1 MKSSLVPSI
10 IGRFRSANGGNI
22 AIIVAAS
29 LIPISLALGAAVDYR
44 RLVST
49 KAFVQ
54 EAADAAVLAAAKV
67 YFANSLTD
75 STARMV
81 AANRAAQA
89 SLDLSLRDRTD
100 QIHGLDWSQSVDADG
115 GKLILTVTGASP
127 NIFGGLFNIAE
138 LPFKASAEAASAG
151 KPVEIALILDNTA
164 SMFTGGRF
172 TVMRQAAK
180 DYVNQVYALGGD
192 RVKIGV
198 VPWTTVVNINSEAIL
213 ATDPAAV
220 AASSPP
226 ISGSGR
232 DVESPALDRL
242 SVLAEPRNAT
252 IALTSAR
259 LLDLSRPTRWRG
271 CIRSADNEVRVSAS
285 GTVTQAISDAAPP
298 TRFPAALLE
307 SSANPTNLSHCTAY
321 VDVPPGPPRPPG
333 PPSPPAPPPP
343 VPLGSIDRLG
353 PVYAASR
360 SGDQAFRPKS
370 PRDWFSERYRSVV
383 LQCVNTVYSG
393 LVSCTQGTGIHANG
407 TLNAY
412 FNSARRCSS
421 SRDAS
426 NRPILSS
433 TLPACLSDPNERDYL
448 NAGGAICS
456 WEIDAFP
463 LYAST
468 RQTTP
473 AWTRAVPISGP
484 NLNCPVSILPL
495 SGNRKQVL
503 DKLDE
508 MYPVPGGTQADV
520 GLLWGLRILS
530 PSAYWKQFW
539 SMSDQ
544 QAPSPFKSPQTYKI
558 AIILSDGKNEA
569 PTQYEGYYGCTNTGR
584 SAAGNCWRS
593 PNLGTLNNMAAD
605 NMTLSACNVMR
616 ERYGIDLY
624 FILVD
629 VTDPAAIALASA
641 CAPAPGRAIS
651 TSSSGLSDVF
661 NNLVARNLHLTQ

>member
-1 MKSSLVPSI
+1 MKSSLVSAI
-10 IGRFRSANGGNI
+10 ISRFRSADGGNV

-29 LIPISLALGAAVDYR
+29 LSPISLALGAALDYR

-115 GKLILTVTGASP
+115 GKLILIVTGASP
-127 NIFGGLFNIAE
+127 NIFGSLFNIAE

-172 TVMRQAAK
+172 TLMRQAAK

-213 ATDPAAV
+213 VTDPAAV

-285 GTVTQAISDAAPP
+285 GTVTQAVSDAPPP

-333 PPSPPAPPPP
+333 PPSPPPPPPP
-343 VPLGSIDRLG
+343 VP
-353 PVYAASR
+353 
-360 SGDQAFRPKS
+360 
-370 PRDWFSERYRSVV
+370 
-383 LQCVNTVYSG
+383 
-393 LVSCTQGTGIHANG
+393 
-407 TLNAY
+407 
-412 FNSARRCSS
+412 
-421 SRDAS
+421 
-426 NRPILSS
+426 
-433 TLPACLSDPNERDYL
+433 
-448 NAGGAICS
+448 
-456 WEIDAFP
+456 
-463 LYAST
+463 
-468 RQTTP
+468 
-473 AWTRAVPISGP
+473 
-484 NLNCPVSILPL
+484 
-495 SGNRKQVL
+495 
-503 DKLDE
+503 
-508 MYPVPGGTQADV
+508 
-520 GLLWGLRILS
+520 
-530 PSAYWKQFW
+530 
-539 SMSDQ
+539 
-544 QAPSPFKSPQTYKI
+544 
-558 AIILSDGKNEA
+558 
-569 PTQYEGYYGCTNTGR
+569 
-584 SAAGNCWRS
+584 
-593 PNLGTLNNMAAD
+593 
-605 NMTLSACNVMR
+605 
-616 ERYGIDLY
+616 
-624 FILVD
+624 
-629 VTDPAAIALASA
+629 
-641 CAPAPGRAIS
+641 
-651 TSSSGLSDVF
+651 
-661 NNLVARNLHLTQ
+661 